1 MGFGAGEVLQGGAER
16 VGREQAHIHLHAIA
30 LAEADFIFTLRD
42 DFHEAREADEMF
54 DQLLAAGV
62 IHAGFA
68 GDQHVEVAD
77 GVASATQGTGG
88 GDFVDAWNLSEM
100 GDQFV
105 GELAGSVE
113 QEAATDAA
121 VILNRLQQFLLVL
134 FAHAGQDAN
143 LAFAR
148 KFFDTFDVT
157 NLVGA
162 PDQGNGLG
170 AEALNFQQVQH
181 GGAIFLQQLGVE
193 GEPSF
198 FKNLLHVQQ
207 HALADAGHFQHFFG
221 LADDVRYL
229 VR

>member
-1 MGFGAGEVLQGGAER
+1 MGFRAGEILQGGAER

-68 GDQHVEVAD
+68 GDQHIEVAD
-77 GVASATQGTGG
+77 GVASAPQGTGG
-88 GDFVDAWNLSEM
+88 GDFFDAWDLPEM

-121 VILNRLQQFLLVL
+121 II
-134 FAHAGQDAN
+134 
-143 LAFAR
+143 
-148 KFFDTFDVT
+148 FD
-157 NLVGA
+157 
-162 PDQGNGLG
+162 GL
-170 AEALNFQQVQH
+170 E
-181 GGAIFLQQLGVE
+181 
-193 GEPSF
+193 
-198 FKNLLHVQQ
+198 
-207 HALADAGHFQHFFG
+207 
-221 LADDVRYL
+221 
-229 VR
+229 